1 MAFFDLETAMF
12 CDPNHPTAATLHL
25 MAASVHRSIL
35 RLNFVSWARE
45 GVVSALK
52 ARHADKTNATTTLE
66 TLYETHTGRNRDRW
80 DRMMEDEVF
89 TAQLP
94 GIASIDERR
103 TTG

>member
-1 MAFFDLETAMF
+1 M
-12 CDPNHPTAATLHL
+12 
-25 MAASVHRSIL
+25 
-35 RLNFVSWARE
+35 
-45 GVVSALK
+45 SALK

-66 TLYETHTGRNRDRW
+66 TLDETHTGRNRDRW